1 MARPPTAPAVHP
13 SRRGD
18 ADAASRHYLRLSV
31 EITPSSLPTRRP
43 SSSLHKIYTIEYNI
57 YIFMY
62 IRCIITLYTI
72 LSTKMDRPSR
82 RFRAVQTSQLQR
94 ITLSV
99 QVERDVDSRFFY
111 YIYIVFFHFHHGIVK
126 NTF

>member
-1 MARPPTAPAVHP
+1 
-13 SRRGD
+13 
-18 ADAASRHYLRLSV
+18 
-31 EITPSSLPTRRP
+31 
-43 SSSLHKIYTIEYNI
+43 
-57 YIFMY
+57 MY

-99 QVERDVDSRFFY
+99 QVERDVDSRFFLL
-111 YIYIVFFHFHHGIVK
+111 YIYIYCFFSLSSWYCEKYFLKIQQIPHSRTTQNLKSIQIQTIQTELFV
-126 NTF
+126 